1 MERRAWRPA
10 WEATR
15 LEFRLSLNPR
25 PQIRALQTRYLRILR
40 RILHY
45 AAYVAGGAVIVV
57 SLVALTFKFWVMPRV
72 SDFVPLVEARA
83 GAALAQTV
91 RIGRMQANW
100 RGAQPRLILHDVR
113 VAQPDGEALLLPEV
127 DAVLSW
133 WSLPL
138 LEPRLAS
145 LSLTGLRL
153 NVHRDAVGVIRVAG
167 VPVNQPGDSGAFTDW
182 LMQQHRVVV
191 KDAEITWLDELLGAP
206 ALHVTGVRLL
216 LENRFGRHRFGG
228 IARPMP
234 AAGRLELRG
243 DLKSRAPG
251 DWRTW
256 SGTVYARVDA
266 ARFDHWRQWVP
277 WAHAAV
283 KDGAGDLRFWLDLG
297 PGIIQSLDGDAR
309 LRRIAV
315 SMAGDLPDLAFDRL
329 QGRVNWSR
337 QREAHELRV
346 DALSFQLPGQP
357 ATEPANVRVRMTP
370 DEQGGFRRVDGSAT
384 NLRLEALTALTGALP
399 LPKRGH
405 ALIEALSPVGLVERA
420 EAHWAGAADYAFR
433 LEVRDA
439 GLLPFENL
447 PGFSGVSARVR
458 ADQDDGEIELQGRA
472 MRLIWP
478 SVFRHELDFARLD
491 AKANWRH
498 DHQGGAL
505 SFELAR
511 IGNDDLEGDARGRIT
526 LPKGGAPVLDIHG
539 HLRRVEAGA
548 VYRYLP
554 HAVADDAY
562 TWLRRALIAG
572 TARDVRARVKGPV
585 DRFPFDTGGGEF
597 DVQMNMVD
605 AVLDYAPGW
614 PRIEGVQGRLR
625 FHDKAMTLVAHAG
638 RILDTRIGPVRA
650 HIPDLHH
657 SDVETLYLDGRAAGE
672 TRAFLDFIQRS
683 PVRRHTGGFTDPLRA
698 RGDGE
703 LVIRL
708 EMPVRHVDDTRVSGS
723 YSFRDNDIDPGDELP
738 DLQGV
743 SGRISFT
750 DTTLQARAL
759 RLRVLGM
766 PALLDL
772 DSRPGGQVEAR
783 LAGTATAESLR
794 AHVPAALVPR
804 LAGQAAWR
812 AHIGLSASG
821 RPAFTL
827 TSDLAGLAVDLPSP
841 LGKAARE
848 VRPLWLR
855 RDVGEDGGKQLAA
868 RYGEALA
875 LRARLPAGEPPWLSV
890 RLGAAE
896 AEAPRLAGLVVGGT
910 LERLDVDAWRGVVP
924 AAAGEPG
931 PAGPSWLRE
940 ADIHVGELR
949 VQQRRLPETRLRV
962 RPADHGW
969 RIDLEGAHASGE
981 IVTLPGA
988 GGTRV
993 SANFKHLRLPE
1004 PEPEGAAGAA
1014 REQVPSEDL
1023 AGLELNVASLQWKNF
1038 ALGELRLR
1046 LTPEARG
1053 LRVDQMTLKTPETLL
1068 EGKGLLANHRRRP
1081 TRIDLRLDSADL
1093 GKLLTRLG
1101 YPESVRQAATRV
1113 TGHLAWMGGVED
1125 FAFATLDGE
1134 LDLQVGKGQFLKVD
1148 PGAAR
1153 LLGIISLQA
1162 LPRRIALDF
1171 RDVFSE
1177 GFAFDEIAGALYL
1190 QRGKAYTKD
1199 LRMNG
1204 PAARVRMSGVIDLD
1218 RETQNLRLAIQPRLD
1233 DTMALAGALLGG
1245 PAVGLGALIAGKV
1258 LQDPIGQAATF
1269 EYTLTGTW
1277 SDPVVAKA
1285 PRARQEA
1292 PPAP

>member
-1 MERRAWRPA
+1 MR
-10 WEATR
+10 
-15 LEFRLSLNPR
+15 S
-25 PQIRALQTRYLRILR
+25 RYIRILR

-57 SLVALTFKFWVMPRV
+57 CLVALTFKFWVMPRV
-72 SDFVPLVEARA
+72 SDFVPLVESRA
-83 GAALAQTV
+83 GVALAQTV
-91 RIGRMQANW
+91 RIGRMEANW

-113 VAQPDGEALLLPEV
+113 VARANGEALLLPEV
-127 DAVLSW
+127 EAVLSW
-133 WSLPL
+133 LSLPM

-145 LSLTGLRL
+145 LTLSRPRL
-153 NVHRDAVGVIRVAG
+153 SVHRDADGVIRVAG

-182 LMQQHRVVV
+182 LLKQHRVVV
-191 KDAEITWLDELLGAP
+191 KDAEVIWQDDLLGAP
-206 ALHVTGVRLL
+206 ALRVTDVRLL

-228 IARPMP
+228 LARPAP
-234 AAGRLELRG
+234 AGDRLELRG
-243 DLKSRAPG
+243 DLKSRVPG

-256 SGTVYARVDA
+256 SGTVYARVDQ
-266 ARFDHWRQWVP
+266 ARFDHWHQWVP
-277 WAHAAV
+277 WAQASV
-283 KDGAGDLRFWLDLG
+283 KAGAGDLRFWLDLR
-297 PGIIQSLDGDAR
+297 PGLIQSLAGDAR
-309 LRRIAV
+309 LRQVVV
-315 SMAGDLPDLAFDRL
+315 SMGGDLPDLAFDRL
-329 QGRVNWSR
+329 RGQVSWSR
-337 QREAHELRV
+337 QRDAHELRV

-357 ATEPANVRVRMTP
+357 ATEPANVRVRMAP
-370 DEQGGFRRVDGSAT
+370 DERGGFRRVDASAS

-405 ALIEALSPVGLVERA
+405 ALIEALSPVGLIEQA
-420 EAHWAGAADYAFR
+420 EAHWAGAADYSFR
-433 LEVRDA
+433 LGVRDA
-439 GLLPFENL
+439 GLLPFESL

-472 MRLIWP
+472 TRLVWP
-478 SVFRHELDFARLD
+478 GVFRHELDFAQLD

-498 DHQGGAL
+498 DQQGVAL
-505 SFELAR
+505 AFELAR
-511 IGNDDLEGDARGRIT
+511 IANADLEGDARGRIT
-526 LPKGGAPVLDIHG
+526 LPKGGAAVLDIRG
-539 HLRRVEAGA
+539 HLRRGEAST

-562 TWLRRALIAG
+562 TWLRRALTAG
-572 TARDVRARVKGPV
+572 TARDVRARIQGPV
-585 DRFPFDTGGGEF
+585 DRFPFDAGGGEF
-597 DVQMNMVD
+597 EVEMKLVD

-614 PRIEGVQGRLR
+614 PRIEGVQGQLR
-625 FHDKAMTLVAHAG
+625 FHDKAMTLIAHAG

-657 SDVETLYLDGRAAGE
+657 SDVETLHLEGRAVGE

-683 PVRRHTGGFTDPLRA
+683 PVRRHTAGFTDPLRA

-703 LVIRL
+703 LTIRL
-708 EMPVRHVDDTRVSGS
+708 TMPIRHVDATQVSGS
-723 YSFRDNDIDPGDELP
+723 YSFRDNHIDPGDELP
-738 DLQGV
+738 DLEGV

-750 DTTLQARAL
+750 DTALQARAL

-766 PALLDL
+766 PAVLDL

-783 LAGTATAESLR
+783 LSGTVTAEALR
-794 AHVPAALVPR
+794 GHLPAALAPR
-804 LAGQAAWR
+804 LSGQAAWR
-812 AHIGLSASG
+812 ADIGLSTSG
-821 RPAFTL
+821 RPALTL
-827 TSDLAGLAVDLPSP
+827 TSDLSGLAVDLPQP
-841 LGKAARE
+841 LGKAARDT
-848 VRPLWLR
+848 RSLWLR
-855 RDVGEDGGKQLAA
+855 RHAGEDDVEQIAA
-868 RYGEALA
+868 RYGEVLA

-890 RLGAAE
+890 RLGATE
-896 AEAPRLAGLVVGGT
+896 ADVPRLAGLVVGGA
-910 LERLDVDAWRGVVP
+910 LDHLDLDAWRGVAPVP
-924 AAAGEPG
+924 AGDPG

-940 ADIHVGELR
+940 VDVRLGELR
-949 VQQRRLPETRLRV
+949 VQQRRLPDTRLRV
-962 RPADHGW
+962 RPAEKGW
-969 RIDLEGAHASGE
+969 RVNLEGARATGE
-981 IVTLPGA
+981 IAMLPVA
-988 GGTRV
+988 GGMRV
-993 SANFKHLRLPE
+993 SAHFRHLHLPDAE
-1004 PEPEGAAGAA
+1004 PDGAGAA
-1014 REQVPSEDL
+1014 SGDSTLPTDL

-1053 LRVDQMTLKTPETLL
+1053 LKVDQMTLKTPEALL

-1081 TRIDLRLDSADL
+1081 TRLELRLDSADL
-1093 GKLLTRLG
+1093 GKLLARLG

-1113 TGHLAWMGGVED
+1113 SGHLGWMGGVED
-1125 FAFATLDGE
+1125 FDFATLDGE

-1153 LLGIISLQA
+1153 LLGIVSLQA

-1177 GFAFDEIAGALYL
+1177 GFAFDEIGGALYL

-1245 PAVGLGALIAGKV
+1245 PAVGIGALIAGKV

-1285 PRARQEA
+1285 QRARQDA
-1292 PPAP
+1292 PQVP